1 MGAHRK
7 SILRGIFV
15 GTTIERVMRTGGRPV
30 LMVNTPPAGGYRRV
44 VVAIDLSPAS
54 QNAMR
59 AAKALGF
66 LDGADVT
73 VLPAFDPLAKSMMA
87 YASVERARTDDY
99 APKQAPYTRR
109 AALASF
115 SALYLGGFR

>member
-54 QNAMR
+54 QNAIP
-59 AAKALGF
+59 AAQALGF
-66 LDGADVT
+66 LDGVDVP
-73 VLPAFDPLAKSMMA
+73 VLPAF
-87 YASVERARTDDY
+87 
-99 APKQAPYTRR
+99 
-109 AALASF
+109 AALAKRVLAHAIHPRCRTREELRQE
-115 SALYLGGFR
+115 SAPPRR